1 MSSELLSLDQFIRIM
16 IETGVLIIIGTMYLL
31 ITHEFSYMNILIT
44 VSLYFI
50 WAISVNILS
59 NISISLSIPLAI
71 DDT

>member
-1 MSSELLSLDQFIRIM
+1 
-16 IETGVLIIIGTMYLL
+16 
-31 ITHEFSYMNILIT
+31 MNILIT